1 MEGLLL
7 WGGWKKR
14 ERGDTHIKPNDK
26 RNATKGCM
34 GGLRALVTEY
44 AFFVSVWLVEIQ
56 LSSVP
61 VWYLALNGRV
71 IVYVE
76 QVWEGLQQI

>member
-1 MEGLLL
+1 M
-7 WGGWKKR
+7 
-14 ERGDTHIKPNDK
+14 D
-26 RNATKGCM
+26 
-34 GGLRALVTEY
+34 GLRALVTEY